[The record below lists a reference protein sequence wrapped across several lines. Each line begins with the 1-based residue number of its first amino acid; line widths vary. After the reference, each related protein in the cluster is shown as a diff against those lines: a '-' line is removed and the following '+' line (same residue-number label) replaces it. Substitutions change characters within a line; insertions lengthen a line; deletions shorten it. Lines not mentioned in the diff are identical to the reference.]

1 MLSETFSIAVE
12 DPQYPTV
19 TIPACDPSRETLTL
33 LAVSPDGSD
42 SQYLRS
48 VFGGRNWNIQ
58 RASSVR
64 EATRLLNVSRPNL
77 ILCEKDLPDG
87 CWKDLVRETG
97 GKQYPSPVVVV
108 SRNADERTWAEVLN
122 MGGYDMLQKP
132 FDDMEVLRVVTMASR
147 QGRLSPHS
155 VGAVA

>member
-1 MLSETFSIAVE
+1 MLSETFNVAVE
-12 DPQYPTV
+12 DPQRPTV
-19 TIPACDPSRETLTL
+19 TLSACDLSRETLTL

-48 VFGGRNWNIQ
+48 VFDGRNWNIQ

-64 EATRLLNVSRPNL
+64 EATRLLNASQPNL

-87 CWKDLVRETG
+87 SWKDLVREAG

-122 MGGYDMLQKP
+122 LGGYDMLQKP

-147 QGRLSPHS
+147 QGPRSRH
-155 VGAVA
+155 AIAAA